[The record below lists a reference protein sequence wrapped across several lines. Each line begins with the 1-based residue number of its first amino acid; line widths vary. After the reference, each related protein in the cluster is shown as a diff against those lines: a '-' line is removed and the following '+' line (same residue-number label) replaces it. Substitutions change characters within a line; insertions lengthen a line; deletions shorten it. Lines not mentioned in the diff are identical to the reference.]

1 MKKNYKKK
9 KKQDLEQKSF
19 PNWKLASR
27 YSIYIVILI
36 TIAALVA
43 RAYRVGYLTVWLDEY
58 MHINP
63 ALDIIKG
70 NEINQADKN
79 GIFLTW
85 LIAAFFKIFG
95 ISAGVARIPSVILG
109 TATIPFIYIFAKK
122 LYNNSIGITASFLY
136 AFSLYVICWSRL
148 ARNYA
153 SFGFAYILLLIVIW
167 LIFNSV
173 SKSGSK
179 ENFFTRNGLNTKY
192 LILFP
197 FAFLFSFLNHQ
208 LTFFILFGLSF
219 YIIYKAIDKIFKR
232 EAKPFTNIYSIL
244 AYFII
249 AGLIVFITPGLLDK
263 IARPI
268 LGIFLSERII
278 NWVLPDWS
286 VIATKFSDPIVRFKS
301 FMIYFNVIKN
311 DFTYLYYL
319 GIAGIIASFFI
330 PKKKDAAVYLF
341 SMFIIP
347 FLLMS
352 FVFREPSTPNYL
364 YYIYPIFLIYI
375 AIFIYV
381 VVKRIL
387 PLIVSKNILY
397 KKWFSNFCLIVI
409 FIGLIITVPKQEIK
423 SLLTNKTH
431 GQVVK
436 KELFHSSFTNWKDLA
451 KQLKKY
457 VRKQDVVISTWPDAT
472 NFYFKRNN
480 SIWFRQ
486 RRYDVIQKKFVNRE
500 STGAKNSA
508 YTLEELINTYKENK
522 TGWLFADFYFDN
534 VLTDPRARDFVIKN
548 MDYYFNLSK
557 NGDIKVFSWDH
568 NRPNKQKNTVII
580 DLGKNS
586 RKMVSKELKFNL
598 QNINAVKKGITLII
612 EAEGIDTKNEAYIG
626 INAKNH
632 AIFKTTN
639 SYKRQVYKVFLQKS
653 WLKQGQNT
661 MQFYYNK
668 DIIDFPKGYVIYNI
682 RFLNQ

>member
-1 MKKNYKKK
+1 MKNKLTKKRT
-9 KKQDLEQKSF
+9 QDLEQKKF
-19 PNWKLASR
+19 PDWKLVSK
-27 YSIYIVILI
+27 YSTHIIILI
-36 TIAALVA
+36 TIAALVF

-70 NEINQADKN
+70 NEITKLDKN

-85 LIAAFFKIFG
+85 LVAAFFKIFG
-95 ISAGVARIPSVILG
+95 ISEGVARIPSVLLG
-109 TATIPFIYIFAKK
+109 TATIPFVYIFTKK

-153 SFGFAYILLLIVIW
+153 SFGFAYILLLIIIW
-167 LIFNSV
+167 LIFNS
-173 SKSGSK
+173 KSESNEN
-179 ENFFTRNGLNTKY
+179 ENFFKKNNINVKY

-219 YIIYKAIDKIFKR
+219 YIIYKAIDRIIKKDP
-232 EAKPFTNIYSIL
+232 KPFTNIFSIL
-244 AYFII
+244 SYFII
-249 AGLIVFITPGLLDK
+249 AGLIVFVTPSVLDK

-268 LGIFLSERII
+268 LGIFLPETIV
-278 NWVLPDWS
+278 NWVLPDWTM
-286 VIATKFSDPIVRFKS
+286 IYEKFINPEVRLKS
-301 FMIYFNVIKN
+301 FMIYFNVIRN
-311 DFTYLYYL
+311 DFVYIYYL
-319 GIAGIIASFFI
+319 GIAGIVASFFI
-330 PKKKDAAVYLF
+330 PKKREAAAYLF
-341 SMFIIP
+341 SMFIVP
-347 FLLMS
+347 LLLMS
-352 FVFREPSTPNYL
+352 FIFREPSTPNYL

-381 VVKRIL
+381 FTKRIL
-387 PLIVSKNILY
+387 PLIVPKNILY
-397 KKWFSNFCLIVI
+397 KKWFSNFCLVVI
-409 FIGLIITVPKQEIK
+409 FIGLIISIPKQEIK
-423 SLLTNKTH
+423 SLLNNKTH

-451 KQLKKY
+451 KQLKQY
-457 VRKQDVVISTWPDAT
+457 VRKEDVVISTWVDAT
-472 NFYFKRNN
+472 NFYFERNN

-486 RRYDVIQKKFVNRE
+486 RKYDVIQKKYVNRE
-500 STGAKNSA
+500 PTGAKNSA
-508 YTLEELINTYKENK
+508 FTLEELISTYKENK

-548 MDYYFNLSK
+548 MDYHFNLNK
-557 NGDIKVFSWDH
+557 DGDIKVFSWDH
-568 NRPNKQKNTVII
+568 ARTSKQKNTVVI
-580 DLGKNS
+580 DLGKNP
-586 RKMVSKELKFNL
+586 RRNVSKELKFNL
-598 QNINAVKKGITLII
+598 QNIDAVNKGITLII
-612 EAEGIDTKNEAYIG
+612 EAEGIDTKNEAYVG

-632 AIFKTTN
+632 AIFNVTKN
-639 SYKRQVYKVFLQKS
+639 YKRQVYSVFLEKS
-653 WLKQGQNT
+653 WLKQGENS

-668 DIIDFPKGYVIYNI
+668 DIIDFPKGYAIYNI